1 MPLTAADVAAFMGIT
16 SSDAGLVTT
25 VDQATAA
32 TNALIA
38 GRCVPDLPDPW
49 PEEVFYA
56 ALMQAA
62 RLVKRRASPEGVAG
76 MGDFGPVRISVMDP
90 DIEAELGP
98 WLWLS
103 FA

>member
-1 MPLTAADVAAFMGIT
+1 MITATDLTTFMGIT
-16 SSDAGLVTT
+16 SSDAGLATT
-25 VDQATAA
+25 VDQAVAA
-32 TNALIA
+32 TNSIIVK
-38 GRCVPDLPDPW
+38 RCVPDLPDPW
-49 PEEVFYA
+49 PDEVTFA
-56 ALMQAA
+56 ALEQGA

-90 DIEAELGP
+90 DIEAQLGP